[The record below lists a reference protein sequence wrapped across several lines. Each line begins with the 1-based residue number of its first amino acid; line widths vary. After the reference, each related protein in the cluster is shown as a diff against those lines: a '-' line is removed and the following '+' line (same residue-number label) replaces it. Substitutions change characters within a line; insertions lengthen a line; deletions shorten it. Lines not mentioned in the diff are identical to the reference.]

1 MTSELTLLKPAT
13 YRISVQGAISRDWT
27 DYFRTLSVST
37 ASPIDRR
44 PVTTLTGQVAD
55 QAALVGLINAL
66 YGLGLPLLSV
76 ECLSSKATPVSERR
90 EA

>member
-1 MTSELTLLKPAT
+1 MELTLLKPAT
-13 YRISVQGAISRDWT
+13 YRISVQGAISRDWK

-37 ASPIDRR
+37 AAPIGRR
-44 PVTTLTGQVAD
+44 PVTTLTGQVPD

-76 ECLSSKATPVSERR
+76 EYLSTEAPPLSER
-90 EA
+90 

>member
-1 MTSELTLLKPAT
+1 MELTLLKPAT
-13 YRISVQGAISRDWT
+13 YRISVQGAINRDWK

-37 ASPIDRR
+37 ASPNDHR

-76 ECLSSKATPVSERR
+76 ECLSTDVPSMSERR